1 MLTAMEQPVILIAD
15 DDLDAVRSI
24 RNALLRRFG
33 PDYRVLIT
41 GSASGALEMLEQLA
55 QNGAELA
62 LFAAG
67 SRLPQIDGLELLGR
81 VPRSHRGARRALLVD
96 AGDREASEL
105 LFRAMAF
112 GQVDFTLMKQSW
124 VSPEEWLYPQ
134 VQEALSAWAKTRHPG
149 FQMVRLIGER
159 WSPRCHEL
167 RDLLTRNVVP
177 YGFEDVRSAEGQRT
191 LKGLN
196 LTETRLPIAILYDGR
211 VLHDPTNLD
220 VANALGVR
228 TEPDPQLYDVVV
240 VGAGPA
246 GLAAAVYGASE
257 GLRTLVV
264 EVEALGGQAGMS
276 SMIRNYLGFPRGLSG
291 GELTS
296 RAYEQALLFG
306 AQFVFMQR
314 VTGLRV
320 DGPERVISL
329 SAGTEARAK
338 AVVVATGMS
347 YRRLGI
353 PSLDPM
359 LGAGVFYGTGTSE
372 AVALSGQ
379 DVCVLGAGNSG
390 GQAAIH
396 LARFVNKVT
405 LLARNDSLA
414 MTMSDYLI
422 KEITATPNIEVCLNT
437 TVVDGRGRSR
447 LEAVTIENLVTRER
461 GELAAAALFI
471 LIGSEPR
478 TEWLPDAVLRNES
491 GYILTGTDVPARDG
505 GNARPALPLES
516 SMPGVFAVG
525 DVRAGSVK
533 RVASA
538 VGEGSVAIRFVHTYL
553 AEVAAL
559 LV

>member
-1 MLTAMEQPVILIAD
+1 MEQPVILIAD
-15 DDLDAVRSI
+15 TDLEAVQSI

-33 PDYRVLIT
+33 PDFRVLT
-41 GSASGALEMLEQLA
+41 VGSSNEALDMLEGLA
-55 QNGAELA
+55 RSGGELA
-62 LFAAG
+62 LIAAG
-67 SRLPQIDGLELLGR
+67 SRFPEIDGIDLLGR
-81 VPRSHRGARRALLVD
+81 VPRSLRGARRALLVD

-124 VSPEEWLYPQ
+124 VSPDEWLYPQ
-134 VQEALSAWAKTRHPG
+134 VQEALSAWTKSRAPG
-149 FQMVRLIGER
+149 FQMVRIVGEQ

-191 LKGLN
+191 LRELN
-196 LTETRLPIAILYDGR
+196 LTDSRLPVAVLYDGR
-211 VLHDPTNLD
+211 VLLDPTNLD
-220 VANALGVR
+220 IANALGVR
-228 TEPDPQLYDVVV
+228 TQPDHQLYDVIV

-257 GLRTLVV
+257 GLHTLVV
-264 EVEALGGQAGMS
+264 EGEALGGQAGMS
-276 SMIRNYLGFPRGLSG
+276 SMIRNYLGFPRGVSG

-314 VTGLRV
+314 VVGLHI
-320 DGPERVISL
+320 DGDERVVAL
-329 SAGTEARAK
+329 ATGAKARAK

-353 PSLDPM
+353 PSLDQM
-359 LGAGVFYGTGTSE
+359 LGAGVFYGTGASE
-372 AVALSGQ
+372 AAALAGE

-390 GQAAIH
+390 GQAALY
-396 LARFVNKVT
+396 LARFANKVT
-405 LLARNDSLA
+405 LLARNESLA
-414 MTMSDYLI
+414 VTMSDYLI
-422 KEITATPNIEVCLNT
+422 KEIRATPNIEVCLNS
-437 TVVDGRGRSR
+437 TVVEGMGRFR
-447 LEAVTIENLVTRER
+447 LDAIVTEHVVTRER
-461 GELAAAALFI
+461 RELSASALFV

-478 TEWLPDAVLRNES
+478 TDWLPDSVARNES
-491 GYILTGTDVPARDG
+491 GYILTGNDVSGAR
-505 GNARPALPLES
+505 GNPMRRSMPLES
-516 SMPGVFAVG
+516 SVPGIFAVG
-525 DVRAGSVK
+525 DVRANSIK

-553 AEVAAL
+553 AERTTRPA
-559 LV
+559 